1 MSYLRHSL
9 LIACESNQSMSY
21 AANFSS
27 DFLYFV
33 FSKWSVS
40 STKNLFLMFEFVED
54 RDDAFDVVDID
65 DGGVVDS
72 FFLSFAYFDDTDN
85 NFDTTDI
92 GEGDDDDK

>member
-1 MSYLRHSL
+1 
-9 LIACESNQSMSY
+9 
-21 AANFSS
+21 
-27 DFLYFV
+27 
-33 FSKWSVS
+33 
-40 STKNLFLMFEFVED
+40 MFEFVED

-72 FFLSFAYFDDTDN
+72 RWSFFLSFAYFDDTDD